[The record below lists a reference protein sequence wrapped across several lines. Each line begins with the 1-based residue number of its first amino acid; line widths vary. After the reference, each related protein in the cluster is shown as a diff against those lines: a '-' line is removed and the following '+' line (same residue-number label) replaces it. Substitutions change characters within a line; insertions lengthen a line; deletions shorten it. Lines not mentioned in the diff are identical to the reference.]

1 MWDGQRTG
9 ARAYRF
15 YTLDVFCDRPFG
27 GNPLAIVPE
36 ATGLTTE
43 EMQRITREFNL
54 SETVFVLPPETAEGT
69 CRVRIFTPGQEI
81 PFAGHPTVG
90 TAFLLAALG
99 QGRTAP
105 IAGGQGTIAGSTP
118 AAIASPTGPIAEDPT
133 ANEITLVLEEGIGPV
148 PVVVQRLGDRPVS
161 SQLVVTQQPDRWT
174 VDLTAAELAQILGL
188 EPQDIG
194 WTGAAPAESPD
205 PDLTHPNTP
214 HPESLGLKSPKSPDP
229 KSPDPKSPKS
239 PDPKSPNPKSPPW
252 EPEAFSCGLPYC
264 FVPVATRS
272 ALGRIQLQIDRWQTL
287 LAPTPY
293 PHLYC
298 FCPEPEHPA
307 AQFRARMFAPAL
319 GIGEDAAT
327 GSAVTAFAG
336 YLSARSPVHNA
347 ETGAAEVTEAKA
359 TEAEVTEAKAT
370 ETLRWGIEQG
380 VEMGRPSFLSLEIDR
395 VAGSIVA
402 IRVGGRSVPIS
413 EGTIY
418 L

>member
-1 MWDGQRTG
+1 MWDRQRAG
-9 ARAYRF
+9 ARAYPF

-36 ATGLTTE
+36 ATGLTAE

-54 SETVFVLPPETAEGT
+54 SETVFVLPPETAAGT

-99 QGRTAP
+99 RGTTEPKAGR
-105 IAGGQGTIAGSTP
+105 QGTIAGSTSE
-118 AAIASPTGPIAEDPT
+118 AIAGDLT

-161 SQLVVTQQPDRWT
+161 SQLVVTQQPDRWA
-174 VDLTAAELAQILGL
+174 VDLTAAELAQILNL
-188 EPQDIG
+188 EPEDIG
-194 WTGAAPAESPD
+194 WTGATLSQSPN
-205 PDLTHPNTP
+205 PDLPHPNTP
-214 HPESLGLKSPKSPDP
+214 HPESPGLESPDLA
-229 KSPDPKSPKS
+229 
-239 PDPKSPNPKSPPW
+239 SPPW

-272 ALGRIQLQIDRWQTL
+272 ALGRIQLQIDRWQAL

-298 FCPEPEHPA
+298 FCPEPEHPE

-327 GSAVTAFAG
+327 GSAVTALAG
-336 YLSARSPVHNA
+336 YLSARSPVV
-347 ETGAAEVTEAKA
+347 GDRP
-359 TEAEVTEAKAT
+359 

-380 VEMGRPSFLSLEIDR
+380 VEMGRPSFLSLAVDR
-395 VAGSIVA
+395 GAGSIVA